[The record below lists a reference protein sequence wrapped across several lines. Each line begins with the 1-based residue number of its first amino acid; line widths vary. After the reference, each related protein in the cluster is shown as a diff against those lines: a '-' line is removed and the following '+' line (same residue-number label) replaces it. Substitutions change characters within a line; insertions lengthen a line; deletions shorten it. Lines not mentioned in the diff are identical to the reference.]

1 VPAVAAAPT
10 SVLAGGT
17 VRTLD
22 PDRPLAAA
30 LVLEGERI
38 AAVLDDPADAPA
50 GAARVDLAGACV
62 VPGLVDAHVHFPS
75 WALARRELRL
85 FDCRSLDE
93 AVARVRQAARS
104 VPRDGWLRGRGWR
117 DELWSDKPTRHVL
130 DAVAPGVRIALRAH
144 DGHSLWV
151 SSAALAAAGG
161 DLCVPGGVVETD
173 DAGEPTGVLRE
184 ESAWRLYD
192 THAAAGRDETLAA
205 MRAALPAAAAAGVT
219 GIHDK
224 DGARGAPELFAR
236 LRDAGDLTLRVWQSL
251 PAERLA
257 GGDVAPQLDDPMFRI
272 GYVKAFMDGTLGSR
286 TARLLDGSGVEITS
300 AARLA
305 ELIRDAE
312 AAGFALAVHAIGD
325 RANRDALD
333 AFAAAATPGARHR
346 IEHAQCIAPEDV
358 RRFADLGV
366 AASVQYTHATSDRDL
381 VERIWADRIEHA
393 YPFRSLW
400 AAGARLAGGS
410 DAPVEE
416 LDPLAG
422 LRAAV
427 LRTDSSERP
436 PWRPEQAIPAEAA
449 LESFTV
455 GPAWLSFDEHR
466 RGRLRAGFDAD
477 LVVLDRDPLADAPAS
492 VADARVVATMVAG
505 DWTYSTGW

>member
-1 VPAVAAAPT
+1 MPAAET
-10 SVLAGGT
+10 TVLAGGSL
-17 VRTLD
+17 RTLD
-22 PDRPLAAA
+22 SARPHGAA
-30 LVLEGERI
+30 LVLRGDRI
-38 AAVLDDPADAPA
+38 AAVLDDAADAPA
-50 GAARVDLAGACV
+50 GARRIDLAGACV

-85 FDCRSLDE
+85 FGCGSLAE
-93 AVARVRQAARS
+93 ALARVRDAAGA
-104 VPRDGWLRGRGWR
+104 VPRGGWLRGRGWR
-117 DELWSDKPTRHVL
+117 DELWREKPTRQAL
-130 DAVAPGVRIALRAH
+130 ASVAAGVPVALRAH

-151 SSAALAAAGG
+151 NSAALAAAGG
-161 DLCVPGGVVETD
+161 DLRVPGGVVETG
-173 DAGEPTGVLRE
+173 DAGEPTGILRE

-192 THAAAGRDETLAA
+192 TYAAAGRAETLEA

-219 GIHDK
+219 GVHDK
-224 DGARGAPELFAR
+224 DGGRGAPELFAA
-236 LRDAGDLTLRVWQSL
+236 LRDAGELTLRVWQSM

-257 GGDVAPQLDDPMFRI
+257 DGDIAPELDDPLLRI

-300 AARLA
+300 AGRLA
-305 ELIRDAE
+305 ELIRQAE
-312 AAGFALAVHAIGD
+312 RAGFALAVHAIGD

-346 IEHAQCIAPEDV
+346 IEHAQCIAPEDIG
-358 RRFADLGV
+358 RFAALGV
-366 AASVQYTHATSDRDL
+366 TASVQYSHATSDRDL
-381 VERIWADRIEHA
+381 VERIWADRVEHA
-393 YPFRSLW
+393 YPVRSLW

-427 LRTDSSERP
+427 LRTDSERP
-436 PWRPEQAIPAEAA
+436 PWRPEQAIPAAAA

-455 GPAWLSFDEHR
+455 APAWLSFDEHR

-477 LVVLDRDPLADAPAS
+477 LVVLDRDPLADPPAS
-492 VADARVVATMVAG
+492 VADARVVATMTAG
-505 DWTYSTGW
+505 EWTHGPGW

>member
-1 VPAVAAAPT
+1 MTADRT
-10 SVLAGGT
+10 ETTVLVGGT

-22 PDRPLAAA
+22 PERPRGAA
-30 LVLEGERI
+30 LALSGERI

-50 GAARVDLAGACV
+50 GARRVDLAGGCV

-85 FDCRSLDE
+85 FGCRSLAE
-93 AVARVRQAARS
+93 ALQRVRQAAGS
-104 VPRDGWLRGRGWR
+104 VPRGAWLRGRGWR
-117 DELWSDKPTRHVL
+117 DELWSEKPTRQAL
-130 DAVAPGVRIALRAH
+130 DAVAPHVRVALRAH
-144 DGHSLWV
+144 DGHSLWL

-161 DLCVPGGVVETD
+161 DLAVAGGVVETD

-184 ESAWRLYD
+184 ESAWRFFD
-192 THAAAGRDETLAA
+192 THAAAGRDEALGA
-205 MRAALPAAAAAGVT
+205 MRAALPAAAAAGIT
-219 GIHDK
+219 GVHDK
-224 DGARGAPELFAR
+224 DGARGAPELFAA
-236 LRDAGDLTLRVWQSL
+236 LRDAGELTLRVWQSV

-257 GGDVAPQLDDPMFRI
+257 GGGLTPQLADPLLRI

-300 AARLA
+300 SARLA
-305 ELIRDAE
+305 EQIRQAE
-312 AAGFALAVHAIGD
+312 RAGFALAVHAIGD
-325 RANRDALD
+325 QANRDALD

-346 IEHAQCIAPEDV
+346 IEHAQCVAPEDV
-358 RRFADLGV
+358 ARFAALGIT
-366 AASVQYTHATSDRDL
+366 ASVQYTHATSDRDL
-381 VERIWADRIEHA
+381 VERIWPDRMEHA

-400 AAGARLAGGS
+400 EAGARLAGGS

-427 LRTDSSERP
+427 LRTDSERP
-436 PWRPEQAIPAEAA
+436 PWRPEQAIPAAAA

-455 GPAWLSFDEHR
+455 APAWLSFDEHR

-477 LVVLDRDPLADAPAS
+477 LVVLDRDPLAGPPAS
-492 VADARVVATMVAG
+492 VAEVRVVATMVAG
-505 DWTYSTGW
+505 AWTHSR

>member
-1 VPAVAAAPT
+1 MTADRT
-10 SVLAGGT
+10 ETTVLVGGT

-22 PDRPLAAA
+22 PERPRGAA
-30 LVLEGERI
+30 LALSGERI

-50 GAARVDLAGACV
+50 GARRVDLAGGCV

-85 FDCRSLDE
+85 FGCRSLAE
-93 AVARVRQAARS
+93 ALQRVRQAAGS
-104 VPRDGWLRGRGWR
+104 VPRGAWLRGRGWR
-117 DELWSDKPTRHVL
+117 DELWSEKPTRQAL
-130 DAVAPGVRIALRAH
+130 DAVAPHVRVALRAH
-144 DGHSLWV
+144 DGHSLWL

-161 DLCVPGGVVETD
+161 DLAVAGGVVETD

-184 ESAWRLYD
+184 ESAWRFFD
-192 THAAAGRDETLAA
+192 THAAAGRDEALDA
-205 MRAALPAAAAAGVT
+205 MRAALPAAAAAGIT
-219 GIHDK
+219 GVHDK
-224 DGARGAPELFAR
+224 DGARGAPELFAA
-236 LRDAGDLTLRVWQSL
+236 LRDAGELTLRVWQSV

-257 GGDVAPQLDDPMFRI
+257 GGGLTPQLADPLLRI

-300 AARLA
+300 SARLA
-305 ELIRDAE
+305 EQIRQAE
-312 AAGFALAVHAIGD
+312 RAGFALAVHAIGD
-325 RANRDALD
+325 QANRDALD

-346 IEHAQCIAPEDV
+346 IEHAQCVAPEDV
-358 RRFADLGV
+358 ARFAALGIT
-366 AASVQYTHATSDRDL
+366 ASVQYTHATSDRDL
-381 VERIWADRIEHA
+381 VERIWPDRMEHA

-400 AAGARLAGGS
+400 EAGARLAGGS

-427 LRTDSSERP
+427 LRTDSERP
-436 PWRPEQAIPAEAA
+436 PWRPEQAIPAAAA

-455 GPAWLSFDEHR
+455 APAWLSFDEHR

-477 LVVLDRDPLADAPAS
+477 LVVLDRDPLADPPAS
-492 VADARVVATMVAG
+492 VAEVRVVATMVAG
-505 DWTYSTGW
+505 AWTHSR

>member
-1 VPAVAAAPT
+1 MKNVACRPSAPRRASTRGTPTRAPYSPRCSIAGVTRSYPNQTDSASKSNVRQTRLGGIAADRTRSSAGRSVRAVPAAET
-10 SVLAGGT
+10 SILAGGT

-22 PDRPLAAA
+22 PERPLGAA

-50 GAARVDLAGACV
+50 GARRVDLAGACV

-93 AVARVRQAARS
+93 AVARVREAAAS
-104 VPRDGWLRGRGWR
+104 VPRGGWLRGRGWG
-117 DELWSDKPTRHVL
+117 DELWGEKPTRQAL

-161 DLCVPGGVVETD
+161 DLRVPGGVVETD
-173 DAGEPTGVLRE
+173 DEGEPTGILRE
-184 ESAWRLYD
+184 ESAWQFFD
-192 THAAAGRDETLAA
+192 THAAASEAEALDA

-219 GIHDK
+219 GVHDK
-224 DGARGAPELFAR
+224 DGARGAPELFGR
-236 LRDAGDLTLRVWQSL
+236 LRPPGELTVRVWQSL
-251 PAERLA
+251 PAERLEA
-257 GGDVAPQLDDPMFRI
+257 GTAIAPQLDDPMLRI

-286 TARLLDGSGVEITS
+286 TARLLDGSGGEITS
-300 AARLA
+300 SARLA
-305 ELIRDAE
+305 ELIRAAE
-312 AAGFALAVHAIGD
+312 RAGFALAVHAIGD
-325 RANRDALD
+325 QANRDALD
-333 AFAAAATPGARHR
+333 AFSAAATPGARHR
-346 IEHAQCIAPEDV
+346 IEPAQCIAPEDV
-358 RRFADLGV
+358 ARFAALGI

-416 LDPLAG
+416 LDPLPG
-422 LRAAV
+422 RRAAV
-427 LRTDSSERP
+427 LRTP
-436 PWRPEQAIPAEAA
+436 P
-449 LESFTV
+449 
-455 GPAWLSFDEHR
+455 
-466 RGRLRAGFDAD
+466 
-477 LVVLDRDPLADAPAS
+477 
-492 VADARVVATMVAG
+492 
-505 DWTYSTGW
+505 